1 MNVSKERER
10 KSAVDGTTDQSCND
24 CGREKC
30 RRQYVKDM
38 TVPGFISSYVDV
50 EGRRGDEAQ
59 ADKGKQQLMM
69 EDLMEDEGL
78 IKYLMNCFVGS
89 YWEVRR

>member
-1 MNVSKERER
+1 
-10 KSAVDGTTDQSCND
+10 
-24 CGREKC
+24 
-30 RRQYVKDM
+30 M

-89 YWEVRR
+89 YWEVRRQRRKKEKEEEGGKERVSIPQGSRSTYVPSLSFR